1 MSIHPNHR
9 LTVIATRAPL
19 IRVNPQMS
27 KLEKFMKES
36 LEDFALSRSEKK
48 ELKSHLAKIA
58 GNSTE
63 QAQTRQ
69 LAFKLAQGA
78 INEFG
83 QITALDWLQGVIK
96 LLYTSE
102 NEIKASAFF
111 SPGDDCLHRIRRL
124 ISESRHTLDI
134 CVFTITDN
142 RIVRKLEEAHARG
155 LKIRII
161 SDDDKSMDL
170 GSDLAHLSR
179 EGIDCRLDRT
189 TAHMHHK
196 FAIADQD
203 LLLTGSYNW
212 TRSAATENDENIVVT
227 NNPGLVRSFTGKF
240 EEMWR
245 QLD

>member
-1 MSIHPNHR
+1 MSELQN
-9 LTVIATRAPL
+9 
-19 IRVNPQMS
+19 
-27 KLEKFMKES
+27 FMEES

-48 ELKSHLAKIA
+48 ELKVHLAAIV
-58 GNSTE
+58 GNTTE
-63 QAQTRQ
+63 QAKARQ

-83 QITALDWLQGVIK
+83 QITALDWLQGVVK
-96 LLYTSE
+96 LLYASE
-102 NEIKASAFF
+102 NEVKASAFF

-124 ISESRHTLDI
+124 ISESRKTLDI

-142 RIVRKLEEAHARG
+142 RIVQRLEEAQARG
-155 LKIRII
+155 VQIRII

-170 GSDLAHLSR
+170 GSDLAHLSKA
-179 EGIDCRLDRT
+179 GINCRLDRT

-227 NNPGLVRSFTGKF
+227 NNPRLVRSFAGKF
-240 EEMWR
+240 EEMWHK
-245 QLD
+245 LD